1 MTALAASIDK
11 ERTHMN
17 TTKTNIEKETVKK
30 PEKPEKPDN
39 NTITTFTSMEEF
51 TEFLNNNP
59 ETIVTGTIQITEDK
73 EHDTIPI

>member
-1 MTALAASIDK
+1 MAASIDK

-17 TTKTNIEKETVKK
+17 TTKINIERKTIKNI
-30 PEKPEKPDN
+30 EKPDN

-59 ETIVTGTIQITEDK
+59 ETIVTGTIQILEDK
-73 EHDTIPI
+73 EHGTIPI

>member
-1 MTALAASIDK
+1 
-11 ERTHMN
+11 MN

-30 PEKPEKPDN
+30 LEKTEKPDN

-59 ETIVTGTIQITEDK
+59 ETIVTGTIQILEEK
-73 EHDTIPI
+73 EHGTIPI